1 MDFYWSNKCAASRGG
16 NYRYLIALMVML
28 VPILSSASVQPS
40 CDTVFPAALQSHK
53 ADGEITFDWNA
64 QLLGNSQTALSVAR
78 VNNASWS
85 PLPSCGSGPC
95 NGSGGVTAA
104 AGIAI
109 DSGNSTQDYQVGY
122 QGNATLGSS
131 QQKSFRT
138 INIGTNAQLTFS
150 AISGAYQIKKLSLG
164 YAATLNLAPGIYW
177 IDQLLLASE
186 SKIHVVGNGTAR
198 LYVKGN
204 VLFPYKAYA
213 NMQGS
218 GQPLNAGRL
227 FLYSQGNIELQTDA
241 EVSALAYTHSRF
253 ALAQAKFYG
262 ATSFHQAY
270 LGSSSKVIYQSLA
283 VGNATLGEFCASN
296 SSSSSSSSSSSV
308 SSSAGA
314 NTSANHCRT
323 VFSNGLQTHDPN
335 GQIEF
340 KYNAQLRSGSS
351 TQLNTKAVVP
361 GAGSTKPSC
370 ETAQCAA
377 TGVLGQKFQNLS
389 FQASNST
396 TSVTVPWAS
405 SQTIGQNAQ
414 VNYDLISVS
423 ASAHL
428 TLVPQSQAYK
438 IRELSLA
445 YAARADLPAGDYWIE
460 NLRLESDSQINVI
473 GSGTVRL
480 FVKNAIFL
488 NWMAGI
494 NKNTN
499 DASKLVIY
507 AYNDVRLLSNSQV
520 VGLVYSLGHG
530 RLDYGANI
538 TGALSAANIV
548 METESSVIYKADTV
562 NLADMGPI
570 CDGDEVPPDVTP
582 PVLTLNP
589 VPENTAQNV
598 LTISGT
604 VNDPVQAG
612 SGIASVILKL
622 ATGEQRTAAL
632 NGNHYSVTI
641 PLTLGLNA
649 FVIEARDF
657 ANNLASL
664 QASVKRISLPAI
676 EFISPVDNSEST
688 EASVSIKARIFT
700 AWPIEQVSVRLDD
713 QPQDLVTVAE
723 GAYGFESALVSL
735 LPGLNTIVVRAQTP
749 DGEVEKTLRVV
760 YQPLIDLTPPQI
772 TVDPVSSPL
781 DSTSVTLTGKAIDFG
796 QPISGIATVTA
807 SIGTGSFY
815 SAELS
820 GDNFSV
826 SVPLSLGDNIINLT
840 ATDHAGNQAS
850 VSIPVKRISLAAFS
864 ELIPADGTT
873 VQQDSI
879 IFSGVIT
886 TAWPIG
892 SVQFYL
898 NNALGSLSPIETGIY
913 GFSVP
918 NLSLQLG
925 GNTLVLRATTPDGT
939 IEQRIHIT
947 YEKPDRDGD
956 GVPDDED
963 AFPDDPTEWSD
974 LDGDGIGDNSDPD
987 RDGDGISN
995 DYESQLGTDPD
1006 DPASKPLDSD
1016 GDGIPDLLD
1025 DDRDGDGYNNDEDA
1039 FPDDPSEWSDMDG
1052 DGIGDNAD
1060 PDRDGDGFTNE
1071 FEIERGTDP
1080 SDANDYPDIVTPL
1093 LQITSPVNQQ
1103 LEVGEY
1109 LLAGTVSDP
1118 IQPYSGIASVVVIND
1133 RFGGAPVS
1141 AEVDGAS
1148 FSVIVPLALG
1158 SNSLTVRAQDLSG
1171 NVTEALH
1178 QVRRVA
1184 LPHFVNIIPASG
1196 TTITEKTVAISGQI
1210 QTAMPLEQVS
1220 FYVNEWHITPDGT
1233 DQADV
1238 YTFNLPNIALNLGSN
1253 TFVLRAETPDGVEQR
1268 VLVLN
1273 HNPENADAIK
1283 APEISL
1289 IAPLHNS
1296 WLQDSSFRIKG
1307 RVISYSGGDVQIMV
1321 NGRNVGS
1328 SAAGEGIWHFEDM
1341 LTFPEGEEQLVVE
1354 IEAVDALNKWT
1365 RVSANYFIDNTS
1377 PQIQLIGLEPSP
1389 AINLISQSPYAIQGR
1404 VIDKNLSSVMIDGN
1418 PIALKP
1424 GSESDS
1430 YEFVVPLE
1438 LLPNATVAKLI
1449 EAYDV
1454 SGNRKAVEY
1463 IFESTAKTTIVPLL
1477 PGENSSFLTKGEVI
1491 NIQVAARISDVVNT
1505 NKIRVSVQNIST
1517 ELSRVGTLA
1526 SGNVNLPAQAG
1537 DYVLLYEVLDD
1548 SEATIASAVRHINV
1562 YAEQDVEVELL
1573 THRPENNEANVETN
1587 QPIEL
1592 YFNKNIEIS
1601 KLHVEVRETLHGN
1614 TYLNRDASGVDFINA
1629 QGYQLQAVNRDNE
1642 NVPGQV
1648 SLLPGNNM
1656 LGFYPGRHFGFN
1668 ADVFVDVK
1676 YDGNELARFTFKVRP
1691 LPTFITGGISDQF
1704 GQPIPGIK
1712 VSLPDLERSAVTNQ
1726 DGGFA
1731 FGFQEPA
1738 GQEIPGGKYKLI
1750 INPDFENRHY
1760 GVQVRNINLQEGR
1773 KNELPIMRLVE
1784 LHPDIPFQLIA
1795 SGQENASFLGDD
1807 LRLNLTNSRLLF
1819 NKGRTTGDMQFQF
1832 LPYEQLA
1839 TQVIPGLSPQWMFAG
1854 QPRGVAVEGNIGVD
1868 IKMPELDGSYSYVP
1882 EQTLLVVLLGYDPE
1896 REVIEPIGIG
1906 KIENYRVRSMGSVT
1920 AKTLDFLGY
1929 AWLDPKHQPLLQQI
1943 VEGSA
1948 SFQQLIAAL
1957 QQ

>member
-1 MDFYWSNKCAASRGG
+1 
-16 NYRYLIALMVML
+16 ML

-351 TQLNTKAVVP
+351 TQLNTKAIVP

-428 TLVPQSQAYK
+428 TLVPQSQAYN

-548 METESSVIYKADTV
+548 METESSVVYRADAV

-570 CDGDEVPPDVTP
+570 CDEDEVPPDVTP

-760 YQPLIDLTPPQI
+760 YQPLIDITPPQI

-898 NNALGSLSPIETGIY
+898 NNASGSLSPIETGVY

-925 GNTLVLRATTPDGT
+925 GNTLVLRAATPDGT

-1080 SDANDYPDIVTPL
+1080 SDANDYPDTIAPL
-1093 LQITSPVNQQ
+1093 LSIANPDHQQ
-1103 LEVGEY
+1103 VEVGEY
-1109 LLAGTVSDP
+1109 VLEGTASDP
-1118 IQPYSGIASVVVIND
+1118 VQPHSGIASVTVSNARFPGAVILANL
-1133 RFGGAPVS
+1133 
-1141 AEVDGAS
+1141 DGES
-1148 FSVIVPLALG
+1148 FLATVPLG
-1158 SNSLTVRAQDLSG
+1158 VGENILTVRVQDLSG
-1171 NVTEALH
+1171 NYTDASH
-1178 QVRRVA
+1178 RVERIA
-1184 LPHFVNIIPASG
+1184 LPRFSHVAPVSG
-1196 TTITEKTVAISGQI
+1196 SVIGENKVTVSGNI
-1210 QTAMPLEQVS
+1210 QTAMPLEQVR
-1220 FYVNEWHITPDGT
+1220 FYLNEWQITPSGT
-1233 DQADV
+1233 EQPDLYQFVLPDV
-1238 YTFNLPNIALNLGSN
+1238 PLQLGSN
-1253 TFVLRAETPDGVEQR
+1253 TFILRAETPYGIDQQT
-1268 VLVLN
+1268 LVLTY
-1273 HNPENADAIK
+1273 NPEDADSIS
-1283 APEISL
+1283 APDISL
-1289 IAPLHNS
+1289 IAPLNNAQLRDNS
-1296 WLQDSSFRIKG
+1296 FILKG
-1307 RVISYSGGDVQIMV
+1307 RVVSHAGVVSVVINGQPAAITASGDNQYY
-1321 NGRNVGS
+1321 
-1328 SAAGEGIWHFEDM
+1328 FEKAI
-1341 LTFPEGEEQLVVE
+1341 TFEPEQ
-1354 IEAVDALNKWT
+1354 
-1365 RVSANYFIDNTS
+1365 
-1377 PQIQLIGLEPSP
+1377 
-1389 AINLISQSPYAIQGR
+1389 SQ
-1404 VIDKNLSSVMIDGN
+1404 
-1418 PIALKP
+1418 
-1424 GSESDS
+1424 
-1430 YEFVVPLE
+1430 LE
-1438 LLPNATVAKLI
+1438 LLIAATDQLQKESQVTAHYFLDNSSPHIQLLGLSPAPTVNYLI
-1449 EAYDV
+1449 QSPATIQGIV
-1454 SGNRKAVEY
+1454 SDTNLASVTINDIPVRLTPT
-1463 IFESTAKTTIVPLL
+1463 STANSYAFNLPLQLQPSQETAWTIAAFDLGGNKTVVDYMFVSSAQVAIDALL
-1477 PGENSSFLTKGEVI
+1477 PVSDAELLGIAGEMSL
-1491 NIQVAARISDVVNT
+1491 QVAARVNGLIDT
-1505 NKIRVSVQNIST
+1505 GKVIVSIGDVSV
-1517 ELSRVGTLA
+1517 ELTRAGTLA
-1526 SGNVNLPAQAG
+1526 SGNISVPSQTGNYQIVYQA
-1537 DYVLLYEVLDD
+1537 L
-1548 SEATIASAVRHINV
+1548 N
-1562 YAEQDVEVELL
+1562 
-1573 THRPENNEANVETN
+1573 ENNEMVASASRNFSVRNEADIPLALLGHEPLNAEEHVEPN

-1592 YFNKNIEIS
+1592 SFNKAIDIA
-1601 KLHVEVRETLHGN
+1601 KLTVKVYETLHGK
-1614 TYLNRDASGVDFINA
+1614 TYINNDPAGLDFLDAK
-1629 QGYQLQAVNRDNE
+1629 GYQLETVHRDRE
-1642 NVPGQV
+1642 LVPGGL
-1648 SLLPGNNM
+1648 SLLPGGK
-1656 LGFYPGRHFGFN
+1656 LVGFYPTRQFGFN
-1668 ADVFVDVK
+1668 ATLYVDVS
-1676 YDGNELARFTFKVRP
+1676 YDGEEVGHFTFKVRK
-1691 LPTFITGGISDQF
+1691 LPTFIIGGVVDQF
-1704 GQPIPGIK
+1704 GQPLAGITLN
-1712 VSLPDLERSAVTNQ
+1712 LPEIDRTVITNG

-1731 FGFQEPA
+1731 FGFQERP
-1738 GQEIPGGKYKLI
+1738 GEEIPGGRYKLQ
-1750 INPDFENRHY
+1750 INPDFASREF
-1760 GVQVRNINLQEGR
+1760 GTLVRTINIQEGH
-1773 KNELPIMRLVE
+1773 KNEIPLIRLTE
-1784 LHPDIPFQLIA
+1784 LNPSAPFQLV
-1795 SGQENASFLGDD
+1795 SSFEGEASFIADQ
-1807 LRLNLTNSRLLF
+1807 LRFDFSSTRLLF
-1819 NKGRTTGDMQFQF
+1819 NKGRTSGSVQYQF
-1832 LPYEQLA
+1832 LPFDQLGTSVA
-1839 TQVIPGLSPQWMFAG
+1839 PGAWPQWMYAA
-1854 QPRGVAVEGNIGVD
+1854 QPRGVTVEGDVGITMTV
-1868 IKMPELDGSYSYVP
+1868 PTLDGGHDYIPEVIRYVFIM
-1882 EQTLLVVLLGYDPE
+1882 GYNPE

-1906 KIENYRVRSMGSVT
+1906 EMVNHKVTSIGKITMQS
-1920 AKTLDFLGY
+1920 LDFVGY
-1929 AWLDPKHQPLLQQI
+1929 AWVHPDHQERIKAVVDGQL
-1943 VEGSA
+1943 
-1948 SFQQLIAAL
+1948 SFQQLLGEI
-1957 QQ
+1957 QQQN